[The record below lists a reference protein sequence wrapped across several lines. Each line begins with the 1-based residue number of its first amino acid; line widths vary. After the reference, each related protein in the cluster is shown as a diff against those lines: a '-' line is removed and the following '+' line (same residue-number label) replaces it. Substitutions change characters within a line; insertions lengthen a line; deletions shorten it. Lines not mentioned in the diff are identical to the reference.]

1 MKKSLIILIFIVL
14 LAAAQGRPALAGE
27 GAYGGNMR
35 RDFVRGLKNV
45 ISSPL
50 EIPITIQEYHEKA
63 GRPLV
68 RHIAGF
74 FDGAVQCV
82 ERAASG
88 LWDFVVMWLPGDQ
101 EGLPPKPET
110 LF

>member
-1 MKKSLIILIFIVL
+1 MLMPAL
-14 LAAAQGRPALAGE
+14 LAIQSSAALAGE
-27 GAYGGNMR
+27 GTYLGNMR
-35 RDFVRGLKNV
+35 RDFVRGFKNV
-45 ISSPL
+45 ISAPL
-50 EIPITIQEYHEKA
+50 EIPITLQEYHEKA
-63 GRPLV
+63 GRPFV

-74 FDGAVQCV
+74 FDGTVQCV

-88 LWDFVVMWLPGDQ
+88 LWDFLAMWLPGDQ